1 MLLLRKFKRVAG
13 MYNMKLEVSVDCIKL
28 IHLLFS
34 LTEDRSEPY
43 LNARKC
49 LEKKKF
55 ENCLRKKVSEKIDK
69 CLSKWKSEIKDC
81 GKNQDCKRRVVK
93 EAIACLKSLESSDDC
108 CIGYLVEFL
117 RSWNKNRRKYNLEL
131 VINIIK
137 KVMDFIKFGNNIN
150 SLNPEVFRFEE
161 YEFIGVIKILHVLKP
176 NIYPLLDNPI
186 AESLDL
192 FSQISQNDPPEEK
205 ILKKIEAYKR
215 FKFCLDILIK
225 EYFPIYN
232 PIFRGIEIH
241 PYKTIDEFLF
251 LAISKDKKEILDL
264 LSSMKM
270 LSEEGSQCIRNAFLL
285 KCRLENCLKCF
296 TS

>member
-1 MLLLRKFKRVAG
+1 

-34 LTEDRSEPY
+34 LTEDRFEPY

-55 ENCLRKKVSEKIDK
+55 ENCLRRKVSEKIDR
-69 CLSKWKSEIKDC
+69 CLSKWKTGIENC
-81 GKNQDCKRRVVK
+81 GENQDCKRRVVK
-93 EAIACLKSLESSDDC
+93 EAIAYLKSLEISDDC

-131 VINIIK
+131 VIDIIR
-137 KVMDFIKFGNNIN
+137 KVMDFIKFGNNID
-150 SLNPEVFRFEE
+150 SLNSEVFRFEE
-161 YEFIGVIKILHVLKP
+161 YEFIGVIKTLHVLKP

-186 AESLDL
+186 AENLGL
-192 FSQISQNDPPEEK
+192 FSQGED

-215 FKFCLDILIK
+215 FKFCLDILIQ
-225 EYFPIYN
+225 EYFPVYN
-232 PIFRGIEIH
+232 PVFRGVEIY

-251 LAISKDKKEILDL
+251 LTISKDKKEILDL
-264 LSSMKM
+264 LPSMKV

-285 KCRLENCLKCF
+285 KCKLENCLKCF

>member
-1 MLLLRKFKRVAG
+1 
-13 MYNMKLEVSVDCIKL
+13 MKLEVSVDCIKL

-55 ENCLRKKVSEKIDK
+55 ENCLRRKVSEKIDK
-69 CLSKWKSEIKDC
+69 CLSKWKSGIEGC
-81 GKNQDCKRRVVK
+81 RENPDCKRRVVK

-117 RSWNKNRRKYNLEL
+117 RTWNKARGYDLQFPLEL
-131 VINIIK
+131 IK
-137 KVMDFIKFGNNIN
+137 RVMIFIKSGNNIN
-150 SLNPEVFRFEE
+150 SLKPEVFRFEE
-161 YEFIGVIKILHVLKP
+161 YEFIGVIKILHILKP

-186 AESLDL
+186 AENLGL
-192 FSQISQNDPPEEK
+192 FSRAKD

-215 FKFCLDILIK
+215 FKFCLDILIQ
-225 EYFPIYN
+225 EYFPVYN
-232 PIFRGIEIH
+232 PVFRGVEIY

-251 LAISKDKKEILDL
+251 LAISKEKKEILDL
-264 LSSMKM
+264 LSSMKVI
-270 LSEEGSQCIRNAFLL
+270 SEEGSQCIRNAFLL
-285 KCRLENCLKCF
+285 KCKLENCLKCF